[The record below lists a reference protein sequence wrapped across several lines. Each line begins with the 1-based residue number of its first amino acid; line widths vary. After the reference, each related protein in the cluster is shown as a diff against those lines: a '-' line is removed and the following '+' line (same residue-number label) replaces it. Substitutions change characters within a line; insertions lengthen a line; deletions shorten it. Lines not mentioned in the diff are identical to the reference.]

1 MEQKILKVYDT
12 LTKEYVDVEV
22 SEEVYKAYKRSEWNI
37 DKQDSSFEQH
47 VIMFCDLNGEVEN
60 FDEMTSDED
69 TEKTADTKEQICK
82 LRQVVGELSER
93 DRKLLE
99 MLFYENKTER
109 ECAAILNTTQQ
120 NIHKT
125 KKRILCNLNKLL
137 FFLKIYGCQNGCF
150 FPYTSEG
157 GKNSFQ
163 EFEN

>member
-12 LTKEYVDVEV
+12 LTKEYVDIEV
-22 SEEVYKAYKRSEWNI
+22 REEVYKAYKHSEWNI
-37 DKQDSSFEQH
+37 DKQDSSFKQH

-120 NIHKT
+120 NIHKI

-137 FFLKIYGCQNGCF
+137 K
-150 FPYTSEG
+150 
-157 GKNSFQ
+157 K
-163 EFEN
+163 

>member
-1 MEQKILKVYDT
+1 MEQRILKVYDT

-47 VIMFCDLNGEVEN
+47 VIMFCELKGEVEN
-60 FDEMTSDED
+60 YDEMTSDED
-69 TEKTADTKEQICK
+69 TEKTVDTKEQICK

-93 DRKLLE
+93 D
-99 MLFYENKTER
+99 YENKTER

-120 NIHKT
+120 NIHKI

-137 FFLKIYGCQNGCF
+137 K
-150 FPYTSEG
+150 
-157 GKNSFQ
+157 K
-163 EFEN
+163 

>member
-1 MEQKILKVYDT
+1 MISGSLFFYQNWLT
-12 LTKEYVDVEV
+12 FLLALWLSFLLTK
-22 SEEVYKAYKRSEWNI
+22 A
-37 DKQDSSFEQH
+37 
-47 VIMFCDLNGEVEN
+47 EVEN

-120 NIHKT
+120 NIHKI

-137 FFLKIYGCQNGCF
+137 K
-150 FPYTSEG
+150 
-157 GKNSFQ
+157 K
-163 EFEN
+163 